1 MSIDA
6 ALLIARSG
14 LLHTQ
19 RALANAADNV
29 ANAETEGYTRK
40 RLPGT
45 SVNADGQGM
54 GVLSLGPI
62 RDVDTAL
69 VHEINRRQS
78 DVAAAEVRDAVL
90 ARINEAHGDPAK
102 GEGLGDLVGKL
113 RTAFI
118 ELRYDPSQ
126 VVKQQAVVLNASQKL
141 VERFNDLSR
150 ILGEAR
156 QSAHDGI
163 VAEVRQVNATLRE
176 IASLT
181 HEVMARTG
189 TGISTADVEDKR
201 DMALSRLSGSLG
213 IRAIRQANGDLVLLG
228 AGNLSIPLRDTGDT
242 FSVADAALAPST
254 FYGTGGSIPGI
265 MLNGLDVTPQITG
278 GRIGEY
284 IQLRDQT
291 LPRYQAELDI
301 GAVEIA
307 DRLQQEGLRLF
318 SDAAGAV
325 PNPDIAYAAI
335 GSTQIGFANRIQI
348 NAAVRADV
356 RLLRDGTH
364 EISATPPAATPWF
377 TPNPTTGPAGFTL
390 LVDRILENSF
400 ADKNSKGISWGGFAT
415 TGLGPDGKLSS
426 PFGSPRTIEDYTA
439 LVTALQTSDS
449 GNAAKTLE
457 SSKQLAEGLEARFA
471 RQSSVDVDSEMASL
485 IQLQNAYA
493 ANARVMSTAQTMW
506 ETLFGSVR

>member
-19 RALANAADNV
+19 RALSNAADNV

-40 RLPGT
+40 RLPSA

-54 GVLSLGPI
+54 GVISIGPL

-69 VHEINRRQS
+69 VNEIHRRKS
-78 DVAAAEVRDAVL
+78 DVAAAEVRTAVL

-102 GEGLGDLVGKL
+102 GEGLGDLVSKL

-118 ELRYDPSQ
+118 ELSYDPSQ
-126 VVKQQAVVLNASQKL
+126 VVKQQAIVLNAAQQL
-141 VERFNDLSR
+141 AERFSSLSR
-150 ILGEAR
+150 IVTEAR
-156 QSAHDGI
+156 QSVHDGI
-163 VAEVRQVNATLRE
+163 VVEVRQVNATLRE
-176 IASLT
+176 IATLT
-181 HEVMARTG
+181 REVTARSG
-189 TGISTADVEDKR
+189 GGQSIADLEDKR
-201 DMALSRLSGSLG
+201 DMALSRLSASLG
-213 IRAIRQANGDLVLLG
+213 VKPIRQSNGDLILLG
-228 AGNLSIPLRDTGDT
+228 TGGISIPLRETGDI
-242 FSVADAALAPST
+242 FSVSAAEVGPNI
-254 FYGTGGSIPGI
+254 FYGDAGTIPGI
-265 MLNGLDVTPQITG
+265 TLNGLDVTSQIKG

-301 GAVEIA
+301 AAVELA
-307 DRLQQEGLRLF
+307 DRFEEEGLRLF
-318 SDAAGAV
+318 TDSTGAV
-325 PNPDIAYAAI
+325 PNPDVGYAAT
-335 GSTQIGFANRIQI
+335 GSTQVGFANRIQI
-348 NAAVRADV
+348 NAAVRSNV

-364 EISATPPAATPWF
+364 DTPGF
-377 TPNPTTGPAGFTL
+377 SPNPPTATNPVPGPAGFTL
-390 LVDRILENSF
+390 LIDRVLANTF
-400 ADKNSKGISWGGFAT
+400 GDKSSNGNSWGGFAT

-426 PFGSPRTIEDYTA
+426 PFGSPRTIEDYA
-439 LVTALQTSDS
+439 VMVTTLQTNDS
-449 GNAAKTLE
+449 SSATKALE
-457 SSKQLAEGLEARFA
+457 SSQQLADGLEARFT
-471 RQSSVDVDSEMASL
+471 RESRVDVDSEMASL